1 MYSINF
7 LILSTYSKASST
19 LISLFFFFLYFV
31 NSECLCMQKG
41 TGSACSVLQMQHA
54 EAKQIEILT
63 NLHFI
68 SLIRSL
74 TSSPAQLQ
82 YHSLDFGPGIFQRS
96 AKHLDNFIIL
106 HKQYT
111 KKKNTFVYYPVYN
124 TENKWSEKWLE
135 MKRND

>member
-1 MYSINF
+1 MQKQAYSHLN
-7 LILSTYSKASST
+7 LYCILLT
-19 LISLFFFFLYFV
+19 SLYCPHTQKPPARLSLFFFLYFV

-124 TENKWSEKWLE
+124 TENK
-135 MKRND
+135 